1 MLLCLVLSFAIVTV
15 AASAKGTLT
24 REAVDLAACPAAC
37 LGAEPD
43 LADAACKECFCT
55 QALRD
60 KQIME
65 NKDACQDYF
74 LNFIV
79 SIVAEY
85 LPSVAI
91 VTSNIVLKVIVRR
104 TAQYEHHHSLSGEQ
118 TSKAYKLFLAQ
129 LLNMGVSPLIAN
141 ARLPGAAALVEGTPV
156 EGYVLSGGF
165 DDLTAQWYTDVGR
178 SLVITIALTSV
189 TRPLLV
195 YLKFWKA
202 WLTKKRAPA
211 ALTQRVM
218 NKMLEGPDFELAE
231 RYGEVM
237 NLIFVVF
244 LYSTAMPLVYA
255 LLALSLGL
263 QYLMEK
269 YELLKLCKK
278 PPAYTADLA
287 LMTANTLPYALL
299 GHFLLGIWALSSFP
313 DKQSSLV
320 AGFVTYW
327 GMAKDLW
334 LEHVGVTR
342 KRLFERVMQRNAALL
357 TLLLLAFLVFLV
369 LKAILGTLVRV
380 LLLIF
385 RGTGDEAEGN
395 ASFDAVVRSRLLTG
409 AASYSILV
417 NPKYSAAL
425 ATDNHDSVAS
435 LLHGKSKKKKE
446 GKKPAVKFSESQN
459 EEIPVT
465 PLGDRDPDDAG
476 SYLTDDR
483 SARSALSSR
492 SLLDRDGATPRS
504 QARSGL
510 ASGDGLASRL
520 ELDDLSRR
528 GSAGGFGT
536 PRSQS
541 NLGTP
546 RSALSGRSGRSASIL
561 PY

>member
-1 MLLCLVLSFAIVTV
+1 M
-15 AASAKGTLT
+15 
-24 REAVDLAACPAAC
+24 DLAACPAAC

-165 DDLTAQWYTDVGR
+165 DDLTAKWYTDVGR

-237 NLIFVVF
+237 NLIFVAF

-320 AGFVTYW
+320 AGFATYW

-417 NPKYSAAL
+417 NTKYSAAL
-425 ATDNHDSVAS
+425 ATDNVDRCVLAPSSPRRQPGRRLPGPLFAPCPIARPGRRAVR
-435 LLHGKSKKKKE
+435 LTGHGQRGQPAARQEQEEEGGKE
-446 GKKPAVKFSESQN
+446 GGGEVLREPERGDPGHPAWGPGPRRRRELPDGRPGRGRPERPQCALLAQPPGPGRRHAAEPGPVGPRLGRRARLPAGARRPQPADLGRRLRDPAV
-459 EEIPVT
+459 
-465 PLGDRDPDDAG
+465 A
-476 SYLTDDR
+476 
-483 SARSALSSR
+483 
-492 SLLDRDGATPRS
+492 
-504 QARSGL
+504 
-510 ASGDGLASRL
+510 
-520 ELDDLSRR
+520 
-528 GSAGGFGT
+528 
-536 PRSQS
+536 
-541 NLGTP
+541 
-546 RSALSGRSGRSASIL
+546 
-561 PY
+561 